1 MEYIFQSVPKSF
13 INRVLRVFSV
23 PLIVIWIVWLLIFF
37 IIPKDN
43 HIKPTVIVFIAIS
56 LFACALTI
64 PKLRYF
70 LISISFENNAFR
82 IDYLD
87 FNKINQIQLSIDDL
101 DIESKYAWTK
111 GPTVILLFFNKG
123 KHLFKIF
130 AYKQCRNYTNESF
143 EALYNNLR
151 ILKAKK
157 KGSAQQRV

>member
-13 INRVLRVFSV
+13 ITRVLRAFIV
-23 PLIVIWIVWLLIFF
+23 PLIIIWIIWLLIFF
-37 IIPKDN
+37 VVTKDN
-43 HIKPTVIVFIAIS
+43 HVQLTVIVFIAIS

-64 PKLRYF
+64 PRLRYF
-70 LISISFENNAFR
+70 LISISFENNTFR

-101 DIESKYAWTK
+101 DIELKYAWTK
-111 GPTVILLFFNKG
+111 GPTVKLLFFNKG
-123 KHLFKIF
+123 KYLFKIF

-151 ILKAKK
+151 KLKAKK
-157 KGSAQQRV
+157 